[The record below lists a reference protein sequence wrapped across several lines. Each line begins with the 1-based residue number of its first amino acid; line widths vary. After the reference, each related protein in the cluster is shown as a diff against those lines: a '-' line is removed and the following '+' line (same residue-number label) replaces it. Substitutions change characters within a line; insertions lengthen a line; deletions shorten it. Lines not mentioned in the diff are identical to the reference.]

1 MSEAR
6 RLFLS
11 ASDLSAGCRIARIAH
26 PRTAQPFAVALA
38 GGQHLLEVQKCQESP
53 VENPRSWLL
62 TGGIERVQQ
71 EGALFIATPLD
82 PLFLLLPPL
91 RSLRGG
97 AAEIRR
103 ESSAGL
109 FRPLSDLAS
118 EAGDEEAVAA
128 LEATA
133 LAMPDV
139 LARLRAVCDVNDK
152 YDEPMLRLND
162 AKLAAWLRRKVNALK
177 AHLATDA
184 AATSLAARKV
194 ADTHTS
200 QFDADAFEPAAAPSA
215 VDDHL
220 AIAVALV
227 ADYLEP
233 QMQETLC
240 SVCGVDAALVSAQRG
255 PEKKGAAAPPPPIA
269 AGSSG
274 SSWATEI
281 ADADAEVTA
290 TAATGVKREGG
301 AMASAAAPAAKKL
314 KPAPPAK
321 SKAAS
326 VPLKKGQSNLMG
338 FFGKPK

>member
-11 ASDLSAGCRIARIAH
+11 ASDLSQGCRIARIAH

-97 AAEIRR
+97 DASIRR
-103 ESSAGL
+103 ESSGGL

-162 AKLAAWLRRKVNALK
+162 MKLAAWMRRKVHALK
-177 AHLATDA
+177 AHLESDA
-184 AATSLAARKV
+184 AATSLAASKV

-200 QFDADAFEPAAAPSA
+200 QFDADCFEPASAKSA

-227 ADYLEP
+227 ADYLDP

-240 SVCGVDAALVSAQRG
+240 SVCEVDAAVIIAQRG
-255 PEKKGAAAPPPPIA
+255 PEKKGAPAPPPPVA
-269 AGSSG
+269 AGGSG

-281 ADADAEVTA
+281 ADADAEVSG
-290 TAATGVKREGG
+290 TGVKREGG
-301 AMASAAAPAAKKL
+301 AMASGAAPAAKKL

-326 VPLKKGQSNLMG
+326 VPIKKGQTGLMS